1 MVMEQVLI
9 EIAKQ
14 LKTSLRQ
21 PNILAR
27 IGGEGFSILLPETS
41 AISAVAFAVLIKEE
55 LSKLL
60 ITGDWQEEIN
70 LSVSIGVSSPITSN
84 KAFDVLFS
92 RANKALFQAKSTGRN
107 TVCYL

>member
-9 EIAKQ
+9 GVAKQ
-14 LKTSLRQ
+14 LKTNLRQ

-27 IGGEGFSILLPETS
+27 IGGEEFSILLPETS
-41 AISAVAFAVLIKEE
+41 AISAVAYTERITEE

-70 LSVSIGVSSPITSN
+70 LS
-84 KAFDVLFS
+84 
-92 RANKALFQAKSTGRN
+92 
-107 TVCYL
+107 